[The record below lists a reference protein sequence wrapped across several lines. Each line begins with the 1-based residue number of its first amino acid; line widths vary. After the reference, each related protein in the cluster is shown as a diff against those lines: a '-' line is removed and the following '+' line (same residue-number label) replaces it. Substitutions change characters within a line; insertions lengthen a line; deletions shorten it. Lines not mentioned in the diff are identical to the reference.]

1 MATTKIDICNQAL
14 LKVGADAIASLDTS
28 ADANEGTVQ
37 TARLCNIFYDQALDE
52 TMRIYPWNCC
62 TARSIPN
69 KLTEIPA
76 FGYDAAF
83 QLPNDCLRVINVFDD
98 PDMRISGT
106 RWVVE
111 GKQILCDYSLIY
123 LKYVKRPADIGILD
137 ALATR
142 AFICNL
148 ALKLSIPLQ
157 LDEAQHNSI
166 LQELEQ
172 IVLPSARSIDTFE
185 NKELLLEES
194 NWILSRNHVTPSY

>member
-1 MATTKIDICNQAL
+1 MATTKIDVCNQAL

-28 ADANEGTVQ
+28 ASENEGTVQ

-69 KLTEIPA
+69 KLTEAPA
-76 FGYDAAF
+76 FGYDNAF
-83 QLPNDCLRVINVFDD
+83 QLPNDCLRVVNVFDD
-98 PDMRISGT
+98 PDMRVSGT

-111 GKQILCDYSLIY
+111 GKQVLCDYDIIY
-123 LKYVKRPADIGILD
+123 LKYVKRPTDVGILD
-137 ALATR
+137 ALAIR
-142 AFICNL
+142 ALICTL
-148 ALKLSIPLQ
+148 ALKLATPLQ
-157 LDEAQHNSI
+157 LDDKQASMI

-172 IVLPSARSIDTFE
+172 IILPSARSIDTFE

-194 NWILSRNHVTPSY
+194 NWILSRNHITPSY